1 MAGKRKSG
9 TPLAQLSEKCDLQGK
24 MNAGGEGGIR
34 TPGTGFSQYN
44 GLANRRLKP
53 LGHLSG
59 VLGFNRLAQVYAS
72 VAVLLRRASVES
84 HV

>member
-1 MAGKRKSG
+1 VQADRSI
-9 TPLAQLSEKCDLQGK
+9 QLYPIDFKGY
-24 MNAGGEGGIR
+24 GGEGGIR

-59 VLGFNRLAQVYAS
+59 VKDSFMSVFAAS
-72 VAVLLRRASVES
+72 V
-84 HV
+84 